1 MMARQ
6 KRPASKNPR
15 SVAAKVIKGVLQGHS
30 LSELLPQY
38 LDQLADQRDVALV
51 QEIAYGVMRNYQQ
64 LDALSKRLLE
74 RSLKPKDK
82 DLEALILIGLYQL
95 LHLRVADHA
104 AVHETAAAA
113 KQLGK
118 QWAVGLIN
126 GVLRN
131 FQRRQQALLNEVE
144 AEPEVQ
150 YALPEWLLAGLRQQ
164 WPDNWGQ
171 RAVALNSRPPM
182 SLRVNLGEKSRHVY
196 QQRLAE
202 LGIAATPIPQVE
214 SGLTLEKPVDVSQ
227 LPGFEEGWVSV
238 QDGAAQLAAELLDPK
253 AGDQVLDAC
262 AAPGG
267 KSCHL
272 LEREPALK
280 LTAVDLSPERLQRVE
295 ENLSRLHL
303 QADVVVGDASR
314 PQGAWAEKRYDRIL
328 LDVPC
333 SATGVI
339 RRHPDIKLLRRASD
353 IGHLVK
359 LQGEILSAIWPLLLA
374 GGRMLYVTCSILAE
388 ENERQLRRFLDE
400 QSDAREQPLD
410 VSWGEVRSVGRQIA
424 PGENDMDGFFY
435 ACLVKHQP

>member
-1 MMARQ
+1 
-6 KRPASKNPR
+6 
-15 SVAAKVIKGVLQGHS
+15 
-30 LSELLPQY
+30 LPQTH
-38 LDQLADQRDVALV
+38 DQLEDQRDFGLV
-51 QEIAYGVMRNYQQ
+51 QEIAYGVMRNYLQ
-64 LDALSKRLLE
+64 LQALSKLLLA
-74 RSLKPKDK
+74 RPLKQKDK
-82 DLEALILIGLYQL
+82 DVEALILIGLYQL

-104 AVHETAAAA
+104 AVHETAGAA

-131 FQRRQQALLNEVE
+131 FQRRQEVLLKQVE

-164 WPDNWGQ
+164 WPDSWRQ
-171 RAVALNSRPPM
+171 RAMALNSRPPM
-182 SLRVNLGEKSRHVY
+182 SLRVNLGEKSRHSY
-196 QQRLAE
+196 RQLLAE
-202 LGIAATPIPQVE
+202 EGIAATTIPQVE
-214 SGLTLEKPVDVSQ
+214 SGLTLEKPLDVAQ
-227 LPGFEEGWVSV
+227 LPGFEQGWVSV
-238 QDGAAQLAAELLDPK
+238 QDGAAQLAAELLDLK
-253 AGDQVLDAC
+253 AGHQVLDAC

-272 LEREPALK
+272 MEREPDLK

-295 ENLSRLHL
+295 ENLTRLHL
-303 QADVVVGDASR
+303 QAEVAVGDASR
-314 PQGAWAEKRYDRIL
+314 PQGQWAEKRYDRIL

-353 IGHLVK
+353 IGNLVK
-359 LQGEILSAIWPLLLA
+359 LQGEILRAIWPLLLA

-388 ENERQLRRFLDE
+388 ENERQLQRFLAE

-410 VSWGEVRSVGRQIA
+410 VSWGEARSVGRQIA

-435 ACLVKHQP
+435 ACLVKHQS